1 MTTNSDWAF
10 CLPEAERLRL
20 PLPERF
26 QRSLAKS
33 KGALSL
39 YDHVADST
47 RVAVHILEHS
57 MPAGYPTER
66 RDTLVLAT
74 FLHDVGKLDQD
85 FQQML
90 YCRWA
95 GDEEGVKGLKRV
107 KHEASTLDKEPRSL
121 VERDLGQA
129 VAAVAQATGY
139 QARSERVNLLDLWAF
154 AVSHH
159 GLFYLSVER
168 WPRSPEPIPL
178 VRRQWTTFYPREE
191 SRVTLTDLLLEYHP
205 LGGLVIVSDLVAS
218 YCHGS
223 DRVLDEVLHEYAG
236 IGEFIQW
243 VLLPRAGEIES
254 YYCTDDPRDFGLEA
268 TLKLLLGGIRYEH

>member
-1 MTTNSDWAF
+1 MTTNSDGAF
-10 CLPEAERLRL
+10 RLPVEERLML

-26 QRSLAKS
+26 HRSLAKS

-57 MPAGYPTER
+57 MPTGYPIER
-66 RDTLVLAT
+66 RDTSVLAT

-107 KHEASTLDKEPRSL
+107 KHEASTLDDEPRSL
-121 VERDLGQA
+121 VERDLEQA
-129 VAAVAQATGY
+129 IAAVAQVTGY
-139 QARSERVNLLDLWAF
+139 QARPERVNLMDLWAF

-159 GLFYLSVER
+159 GLFYLSLER

-205 LGGLVIVSDLVAS
+205 LGGLVIVSDLAAS

-223 DRVLDEVLHEYAG
+223 DRALDEVLHEYER
-236 IGEFIQW
+236 IEEFIEG
-243 VLLPRAGEIES
+243 VLLPRAGEIEG
-254 YYCTDDPRDFGLEA
+254 YYRTDDPRDFGLEA
-268 TLKLLLGGIRYEH
+268 TLKLLLGGIRYEQ

>member
-1 MTTNSDWAF
+1 MIANGDWAF
-10 CLPEAERLRL
+10 RL
-20 PLPERF
+20 PSEERQTLPLSERF
-26 QRSLAKS
+26 RRSLAKS

-47 RVAVHILEHS
+47 RVAVHIVEHS
-57 MPAGYPTER
+57 MPAGYPPER
-66 RDTLVLAT
+66 RDTLILAT

-107 KHEASTLDKEPRSL
+107 KHEASTLDEGPRSL

-129 VAAVAQATGY
+129 VAAVTQTTGY
-139 QARSERVNLLDLWAF
+139 QAQPERVNLLDLWTF

-159 GLFYLSVER
+159 GLFYLSLER
-168 WPRSPEPIPL
+168 WPRCPEPIPL

-223 DRVLDEVLHEYAG
+223 DRALDEVLQKYER
-236 IGEFIQW
+236 IEDFIAA
-243 VLLPRAGEIES
+243 VLLPKASEIEG
-254 YYCTDDPRDFGLEA
+254 YYCADDPRDFGLEA
-268 TLKLLLGGIRYEH
+268 ILKLLLGGIRHDH